1 MSCYEHIRKFKKRYP
16 GTVAW
21 RLKKHAK
28 VIDTYINP
36 DEKIIYAFA
45 AQLSETPLD
54 IFSTAVCALTNKRLL
69 VAKKRVLY
77 GSSFVGI
84 TPDLF
89 NDLTVFAGLYWGKI
103 IIDTVKEVVVFTNI
117 PNKAL
122 DEIETA
128 ITERVMKEKKKYK
141 ERPADAS

>member
-1 MSCYEHIRKFKKRYP
+1 MSCYEKIRAFKNKYP

-28 VIDTYINP
+28 VVDNYINP
-36 DEKIIYAFA
+36 DEEVIFAFA
-45 AQLSETPLD
+45 AQLSENPLD
-54 IFSTAVCALTNKRLL
+54 IFSTAVCALTNKRIII
-69 VAKKRVLY
+69 AKKRVLF

-89 NDLTVFAGLYWGKI
+89 NDLTVYSGIYWGKI
-103 IIDTVKEVVVFTNI
+103 TIDTVKELVIFTNV

-122 DEIETA
+122 DDIETA
-128 ITERVMKEKKKYK
+128 ITEKVMKEKRKYK
-141 ERPADAS
+141 ERVTDAS